1 MLRFDTRQPA
11 TTRVGLAVGG
21 LLVASALAGCGAG
34 QVSQVAT
41 QEPAVNGTTGN
52 VGPIALRNVHIQ
64 AVESGDAL
72 EPGSDV
78 ELIFAAAN
86 SSPDVNDRL
95 VGITSD
101 VGTVTVTGNTAVPA
115 SGLLTVGS
123 PDGVTEL
130 SAIEAADAADAAVA
144 LTKPIRNGL
153 TYDFTFTFEK
163 AGKATLSV
171 PISAGNAARQDGH

>member
-1 MLRFDTRQPA
+1 M
-11 TTRVGLAVGG
+11 
-21 LLVASALAGCGAG
+21 
-34 QVSQVAT
+34 
-41 QEPAVNGTTGN
+41 
-52 VGPIALRNVHIQ
+52 
-64 AVESGDAL
+64 
-72 EPGSDV
+72 
-78 ELIFAAAN
+78 
-86 SSPDVNDRL
+86 
-95 VGITSD
+95 
-101 VGTVTVTGNTAVPA
+101 TGNTALPA

-130 SAIEAADAADAAVA
+130 SAVEAADAADAAVA